1 MANTTTNANLTDNL
15 GPEKR
20 IAYRIIDEQGNYVAQ
35 YSKTSADMVVVDKIG
50 NITGDN
56 VQTVLQE
63 LNTKVGSAGK
73 VDDVVA
79 GTRYGT
85 GNKSLVADDKV
96 AYITPTAIGAAEQT
110 AVDEINEKIPAAAS
124 KTNQLADKTY
134 VGSTI
139 NGKLENYA
147 TKQELQDGLAG
158 KAIAWVFNDYQSF
171 INVVNNSPI
180 TDLKA
185 GDNVY
190 IRTLNVPDLW
200 VSATPSGNK
209 VTYTYTNDEAIV
221 QALKTGT
228 IQVGYFTFS
237 ALEANKVDLSDYQTK
252 TDNTLNTTAKTVVG
266 AINEIDTDV
275 KDIVNGTTKVGAAT
289 SADDAAKLNNQNASY
304 YLDYTNLSNTPIT
317 YISHIDTVANK
328 TTGVYYFSQ
337 GASDAPDSRF
347 SSTPFILTVSQPSS
361 NIEYK
366 SIVSGSSVFAYVKE
380 GSTSTGWVE
389 YDLSTFAKK
398 TDIPSKASDS
408 DKLGGQLPAYYLNY
422 NNSTNKPKINTTNTT
437 SQATINKE
445 ISGTINLHKIAST
458 GKFDDLVDSP
468 VHQTNTTG
476 EDGLNNSI
484 YAVPGLYLV
493 PSNIEGMPLDIT
505 SGNNDMMTAPDK
517 VWLQVTRAQE
527 SDNIGTTTFT
537 QTIAYGQQLA
547 VRSVIMTNND
557 AENLGSTVA
566 YGNWS
571 LYNLDNFAK
580 KTDIPTVPDI
590 TVATTG
596 SGLVSGIAV
605 DGTNKHK
612 LNITKRELTSSDLP
626 NSGATAG
633 TYTKV
638 TVNGKGVVTGGATLV
653 NSDLPN
659 SGATAGTYA
668 KVTINN
674 KGIVT
679 AGASLTN
686 ADLPNSGVAAG
697 AYTAVEVNAKGVVTK
712 GGTSIEFGT
721 ATNNT
726 PSSNLIVGGLFF
738 ELQT

>member
-50 NITGDN
+50 DIAGDN

-79 GTRYGT
+79 GTKGGT

-96 AYITPTAIGAAEQT
+96 AYITPAAIGAATQT
-110 AVDEINEKIPAAAS
+110 AVDEINEKIPTAAS

-139 NGKLENYA
+139 NGKLEDYA

-190 IRTLNVPDLW
+190 IRTLDVPDLW

-266 AINEIDTDV
+266 AINEVDTDV
-275 KDIVNGTTKVGAAT
+275 KNIVNGTTKVGAAT
-289 SADDAAKLNNQNASY
+289 SADNATKLNNQAASY

-361 NIEYK
+361 NITYK

-380 GSTSTGWVE
+380 GSTSTGWIE

-408 DKLGGQLPAYYLNY
+408 DKLGGQLPSYYLDYSNF
-422 NNSTNKPKINTTNTT
+422 TNKPKINTMSSA
-437 SQATINKE
+437 SQTRLDDQE
-445 ISGTINLHKIAST
+445 ITGTIRLHQIASS
-458 GKFDDLVDSP
+458 GDFDDLIGSP
-468 VHQTNTTG
+468 VHQTNTAG
-476 EDGLNNSI
+476 EDGLNNTI
-484 YAVPGLYLV
+484 YLVPGLYSI
-493 PSNIEGMPLDIT
+493 PSNIDGMPLNIT
-505 SGNNDMMTAPDK
+505 SGNNTTNDAPDK
-517 VWLQVTRAQE
+517 IWLQVTRAQE
-527 SDNIGTTTFT
+527 EDNSGTTTFR
-537 QTIAYGQQLA
+537 QTIVYGRQIATRAYTVNNSDIENVLSSS
-547 VRSVIMTNND
+547 SVSAI
-557 AENLGSTVA
+557 AFS
-566 YGNWS
+566 NWEI
-571 LYNLDNFAK
+571 YNLNDFAK
-580 KTDIPTVPDI
+580 SGDIPTIPNI
-590 TVATTG
+590 TITTTG
-596 SGLVSGIAV
+596 SGLVSDIKV
-605 DGTNKHK
+605 DDTNKHK
-612 LNITKRELTSSDLP
+612 LNVTKRALT
-626 NSGATAG
+626 
-633 TYTKV
+633 
-638 TVNGKGVVTGGATLV
+638 

-659 SGATAGTYA
+659 SGATAGAYT
-668 KVTINN
+668 KVVVNS
-674 KGIVT
+674 KGVVT
-679 AGASLTN
+679 SGASLVN
-686 ADLPNSGVAAG
+686 SDLPNSGVAAG

-726 PSSNLIVGGLFF
+726 PSANLIVGGLFF